1 MFKSIFSIFLMV
13 LLLSGITAPLNAQE
27 QTLRLESNVDVREGP
42 GSYFDLILRL
52 NRGADILKKDEQPG
66 WIQIGF
72 QDYNGWIPDQ
82 PHYFQK
88 QAEEDA
94 PEEGS
99 IHDRMSSIYA
109 EMFGEEEDTTSVYA
123 TPTQVAAAIRGFS
136 RQYRTRRGDD
146 TRVDFSRSFDNRV
159 NIREYNQFKRS
170 RFSSWDRFVA
180 QSRFPISTD
189 TIPEYT
195 PDVEAMGWGIAER
208 LADQG
213 LHEDYELQ
221 KYVQYVGLLVSES
234 SHRYEIPI
242 QVHILDVDEVVGYST
257 PNGII
262 FVSKGALKIMESEAE
277 LAFFIGHELA
287 HVVLQHGV
295 QETTSRE
302 IHIRRDTAFE
312 QLRQE
317 LGDQPRDRYS
327 SVAEELT
334 EWADQVYEYLVSDRL
349 EAYEFEAD
357 FWGLAYAFRAG
368 YDPYAAVDLLN
379 RIYNTDGEFETQ
391 IGSLEWEGTSLRN
404 RVSSIQTLISYL
416 NTRRH
421 TSQRFEGDFT
431 AITTRL
437 DMDLD

>member
-1 MFKSIFSIFLMV
+1 MKKIILSIIVSVTLAFGLANSLQ
-13 LLLSGITAPLNAQE
+13 AQE
-27 QTLRLESNVDVREGP
+27 SSLTLESSVDVREGP
-42 GSYFDLILRL
+42 GSFFDLIVRL
-52 NRGADILKKDEQPG
+52 NKGADIQKRDEQPG
-66 WIQIGF
+66 WIKIGF
-72 QDYNGWIPDQ
+72 REFTGWIPDQ
-82 PHYFQK
+82 PHYFASQGETSEE
-88 QAEEDA
+88 QVDIRDRMGSMFAQMAGEEDND
-94 PEEGS
+94 S
-99 IHDRMSSIYA
+99 
-109 EMFGEEEDTTSVYA
+109 TVYA
-123 TPTQVAAAIRGFS
+123 SPTQVAAAIRGFS
-136 RQYRTRRGDD
+136 RQYRTNRGSE
-146 TRVDFSRSFDNRV
+146 TRVDFTRSFDNRI
-159 NIREYNQFKRS
+159 NISEYNQFKRS

-180 QSRFPISTD
+180 QTRFPISTD

-195 PDVEAMGWGIAER
+195 PDIEAMGWGIAER
-208 LADQG
+208 IAERG

-221 KYVQYVGLLVSES
+221 KYVNFVGLMVSES

-262 FVSKGALKIMESEAE
+262 FVSKGALKMMDSEAE

-295 QETTSRE
+295 KETISRE
-302 IHIRRDTAFE
+302 TQIRRDHAFE

-317 LGDQPRDRYS
+317 LADQPRDRYAD
-327 SVAEELT
+327 VAEELSA
-334 EWADQVYEYLVSDRL
+334 WADEVYEYLVSDRL

-379 RIYNTDGEFETQ
+379 RIHGADGEFETQ
-391 IGSLEWEGTSLRN
+391 IGSLEWEGASLRT
-404 RVSSIQTLISYL
+404 RVSNIQTLISYL

-421 TSQRFEGDFT
+421 TSQRFSGDFN

-437 DMDLD
+437 DMDLNR